1 MKEIISLVF
10 LILIFGCNNKN
21 LNTKEHIN
29 NQELI
34 KMIEVDQKMRQED
47 TTDFELIDQKHRKRV
62 FELLAENQIKT
73 PIDKYNAALILQH
86 TNAIYCDNMLKSIS
100 PENFLLAYC
109 LSNSAYNEGYKQ
121 AAYMV
126 ALNQDRYL
134 LYTLGYQKY
143 GTQKIY
149 DEKSDSFLWAPID
162 STTTDVERAKYG
174 VPNKKV
180 LLEQALMKNF

>member
-62 FELLAENQIKT
+62 FELLA
-73 PIDKYNAALILQH
+73 
-86 TNAIYCDNMLKSIS
+86 
-100 PENFLLAYC
+100 ENFLLAYC